1 MFEFHVGLWSD
12 NVQIALMDVLALYKV
27 TCYILAIVNYSVG

>member
-1 MFEFHVGLWSD
+1 MYECLNFMSD
-12 NVQIALMDVLALYKV
+12 NVQIALMDVLALHKV